1 MIVRTSD
8 SNAVVLVVSTFVALG
23 LQIDELWIVL
33 RMRQLYKYIP
43 IHYMLRLLGP
53 SKALALPAFHAL
65 TGCDTT

>member
-23 LQIDELWIVL
+23 LQIDELWIVF
-33 RMRQLYKYIP
+33 RMRQLYRYIP
-43 IHYMLRLLGP
+43 IHYIVRLLGP